1 MVRWWLWRRNP
12 VGDRLVAGALDDLR
26 ARGMKLLPLRPFVRA
41 YLGRHPQDA
50 DLVVGDQ
57 AVGR

>member
-1 MVRWWLWRRNP
+1 
-12 VGDRLVAGALDDLR
+12 
-26 ARGMKLLPLRPFVRA
+26 MKLLPLRPFVRA

-57 AVGR
+57 PVRR